1 MCGWNPSLF
10 LCILFKHARL
20 CFLVESKFNFLEVI
34 LTGEATSIEDFVV
47 VWAKLDSVS
56 ALNSTDKVLVHILLE
71 SVRHRL
77 LKHRHEC
84 TANLVRALLA
94 RLNDVSN
101 LDG

>member
-10 LCILFKHARL
+10 LCILFKHTLLR
-20 CFLVESKFNFLEVI
+20 FLVESKFHFLEVI
-34 LTGEATSIEDFVV
+34 LTGKATSIEDFVV

-77 LKHRHEC
+77 LKYRHES
-84 TANLVRALLA
+84 TANLV
-94 RLNDVSN
+94 
-101 LDG
+101 